1 MHRELQEAEQA
12 QEAYEECIRLR
23 KIAFGDSPKYP
34 TEKIYFRLAENM
46 MKERANEEKLRRAHA
61 YMDLDIKLLREIHEI

>member
-12 QEAYEECIRLR
+12 QNAYEQCIRLR
-23 KIAFGDSPKYP
+23 KIAFGESAKFP

-46 MKERANEEKLRRAHA
+46 MKERANE
-61 YMDLDIKLLREIHEI
+61 